1 LFFEVTMKLLK
12 ILSRPIAFH
21 RCLAELTGS
30 VTAGLM
36 LSQALYWTPRAKD
49 PEGWFWKTQ
58 DEWFE
63 ETMLSRKEQE
73 TARRRLKELGN
84 GSVWHEQLRGVPA
97 KLFYKIDLEALEAL
111 LLATKDAP
119 TGQTSMPESDILECT
134 NGANKIARIGQA
146 LITETTTEITPET
159 THRGGAVAVI
169 PTDAKPARPLPP
181 AGGSAGQIAREY
193 FPQLGIWQQEL
204 VDNAGIQHLTI
215 WRKCCE
221 DWRDNRYSP
230 RNVKGLIDSYYK
242 AETQHSKE
250 RTNGQHQHNNRRES
264 HNERAA
270 RETREL
276 IEQLTGQ
283 TGRDGG
289 SDSENPIFELPPAFR
304 G

>member
-1 LFFEVTMKLLK
+1 
-12 ILSRPIAFH
+12 
-21 RCLAELTGS
+21 
-30 VTAGLM
+30 M

-49 PEGWFWKTQ
+49 PDGWFWKTQ

-97 KLFYKIDLEALEAL
+97 KLFYRIDLDALEAL

-119 TGQTSMPESDILECT
+119 IGQTSMPESDILECT
-134 NGANKIARIGQA
+134 NRANKIARIGQA

-159 THRGGAVAVI
+159 THRGRAVAVI
-169 PTDAKPARPLPP
+169 PADAKPARPLPP
-181 AGGSAGQIAREY
+181 SGGSAVDIALEH
-193 FPQLGIWQQEL
+193 FPQLGIWQQDLIE
-204 VDNAGIQHLTI
+204 NADINHLTI

-242 AETQHSKE
+242 AETQHAKE
-250 RTNGQHQHNNRRES
+250 KTNGRNSNAPRRES

-270 RETREL
+270 RETFEL
-276 IEQLTGQ
+276 IDRLTGQ
-283 TGRDGG
+283 DGRDRDTDPTNAILKLPAAFGG
-289 SDSENPIFELPPAFR
+289 R
-304 G
+304 

>member
-1 LFFEVTMKLLK
+1 
-12 ILSRPIAFH
+12 
-21 RCLAELTGS
+21 
-30 VTAGLM
+30 M
-36 LSQALYWTPRAKD
+36 LSQAVYWSQRTKNGD
-49 PEGWFWKTQ
+49 GWFWKTAE
-58 DEWFE
+58 EWQE
-63 ETMLSRKEQE
+63 ETYLTRTEQA
-73 TARRRLKELGN
+73 TARKQLKRLACWQE
-84 GSVWHEQLRGVPA
+84 ELRGVPA
-97 KLFYKIDLEALEAL
+97 KLFYRVDFDALDEL
-111 LLATKDAP
+111 LSADKPARISQSSL
-119 TGQTSMPESDILECT
+119 PES
-134 NGANKIARIGQA
+134 ANPVCRIPENKPSAIVQTF
-146 LITETTTEITPET
+146 ITETTTEITPET
-159 THRGGAVAVI
+159 THRGGAVTVI
-169 PTDAKPARPLPP
+169 PADAKPARPLPP
-181 AGGSAGQIAREY
+181 VGGSPVDIAIEH
-193 FPQLGIWQQEL
+193 FPQMGIWQQEL

-242 AETQHSKE
+242 AETQHANST
-250 RTNGQHQHNNRRES
+250 RRNDNGQNRRES

>member
-1 LFFEVTMKLLK
+1 MKLLK

-30 VTAGLM
+30 VTSGLM

-49 PEGWFWKTQ
+49 PDGWFWKTQ

-97 KLFYKIDLEALEAL
+97 KLFYRIDLEALEAL
-111 LLATKDAP
+111 LLASKDE
-119 TGQTSMPESDILECT
+119 TIGQASMPESDILECT
-134 NGANKIARIGQA
+134 NGTNKLARIGQA
-146 LITETTTEITPET
+146 LITETTTEITSET
-159 THRGGAVAVI
+159 TQRGGEVVVI
-169 PTDAKPARPLPP
+169 PADAKPARPLPP
-181 AGGSAGQIAREY
+181 DGGSAGDIAREY
-193 FPQLGIWQQEL
+193 FPQMGIWQQEL
-204 VDNAGIQHLTI
+204 VDNANINHLTI

-242 AETQHSKE
+242 AETLHAKE
-250 RTNGQHQHNNRRES
+250 RTNGQHQQHNRRES
-264 HNERAA
+264 HNERAI

-276 IEQLTGQ
+276 IQQLTGAV
-283 TGRDGG
+283 DGDRH
-289 SDSENPIFELPPAFR
+289 SDSENTLFELPPAFR
-304 G
+304 R

>member
-1 LFFEVTMKLLK
+1 
-12 ILSRPIAFH
+12 
-21 RCLAELTGS
+21 
-30 VTAGLM
+30 M

-49 PEGWFWKTQ
+49 PDGWFWKTQ

-97 KLFYKIDLEALEAL
+97 KLFYRIDLDALEAL

-119 TGQTSMPESDILECT
+119 IGQTSMPESDILECT
-134 NGANKIARIGQA
+134 NGTNKIARIGQA
-146 LITETTTEITPET
+146 LITETTTEITSET
-159 THRGGAVAVI
+159 TQRGGAVAVI
-169 PTDAKPARPLPP
+169 SADAKPARPLPP
-181 AGGSAGQIAREY
+181 VGGSAVDVALEH

-204 VDNAGIQHLTI
+204 IDNAGIQHLTI

-242 AETQHSKE
+242 AETLHAKE

-270 RETREL
+270 RETFEL
-276 IEQLTGQ
+276 IRQLTGAES
-283 TGRDGG
+283 G
-289 SDSENPIFELPPAFR
+289 SDSTDPADTIFKLPPAFGGR
-304 G
+304 

>member
-1 LFFEVTMKLLK
+1 MSNANTRITDEWGSFSAIPNEFIDAAGDLSDQSRWLFVLLRRYTNGQTGK
-12 ILSRPIAFH
+12 AFPSYKAIQE
-21 RCLAELTGS
+21 RTG
-30 VTAGLM
+30 
-36 LSQALYWTPRAKD
+36 WTPKTIAKAVR
-49 PEGWFWKTQ
+49 ELEEAGWIEREKALGDVTQ
-58 DEWFE
+58 YI
-63 ETMLSRKEQE
+63 LKRKSHFPQ
-73 TARRRLKELGN
+73 
-84 GSVWHEQLRGVPA
+84 GSGV
-97 KLFYKIDLEALEAL
+97 L
-111 LLATKDAP
+111 P
-119 TGQTSMPESDILECT
+119 TGKRSTSRGEVGVLPTGKSNKTDVNRLTKQTDRE
-134 NGANKIARIGQA
+134 RGQ
-146 LITETTTEITPET
+146 I
-159 THRGGAVAVI
+159 AVI
-169 PTDAKPARPLPP
+169 PADAKPARPLPFS
-181 AGGSAGQIAREY
+181 GGSAGEIAREY

-242 AETQHSKE
+242 AETLHAKE
-250 RTNGQHQHNNRRES
+250 RTNGQHQHHNRRES